1 MKDEFIVK
9 GAMATCQFGVAPA
22 MLSNIMDN
30 MNVYFNGKL
39 AATSMS
45 LGPVFQAPAFGTC
58 NMVPNMP
65 KPCAAVI
72 TKWDNVFMGG
82 MKINRISSPLTKDS
96 KGTCALGCPMCIS
109 FTTTGQL
116 PIPAVPLPEIVK
128 VEHQSDMNPL
138 AGNDKA
144 LENSVTSKEGRI
156 ILPKTNGI
164 WEDKSKRGE
173 CMWYP
178 GLPDDTSIETKPS
191 KTNPE
196 GLTWKQVK
204 DKYDFEG
211 VEFKNKE
218 PNFRPFSRGHV
229 VFEQGQYTS
238 KRNNNFS
245 MADAMLA
252 AQLTESKNREV
263 TPMEVAKWREDNG
276 YTWHEERNCQ
286 DLQKVPSIINNN
298 IPHSGGIAAKKAKE
312 RTFKINKKTK
322 KS

>member
-1 MKDEFIVK
+1 MI
-9 GAMATCQFGVAPA
+9 
-22 MLSNIMDN
+22 
-30 MNVYFNGKL
+30 
-39 AATSMS
+39 
-45 LGPVFQAPAFGTC
+45 
-58 NMVPNMP
+58 
-65 KPCAAVI
+65 
-72 TKWDNVFMGG
+72 
-82 MKINRISSPLTKDS
+82 
-96 KGTCALGCPMCIS
+96 IS

-116 PIPAVPLPEIVK
+116 PIPSVPLPEVVK

-229 VFEQGQYTS
+229 ILKEGQYTS
-238 KRNNNFS
+238 KRKKNFK
-245 MADAMLA
+245 MADKQMAN
-252 AQLTESKNREV
+252 QLNDAYEKKHGEKRNPLYTRNDVK
-263 TPMEVAKWREDNG
+263 KWRVENG

-286 DLQKVPSIINNN
+286 DLQKIPSIINNN
-298 IPHSGGIAAKKAKE
+298 IPHSGGIAAKKVE
-312 RTFKINKKTK
+312 ESEVFV
-322 KS
+322 

>member
-1 MKDEFIVK
+1 MI
-9 GAMATCQFGVAPA
+9 
-22 MLSNIMDN
+22 
-30 MNVYFNGKL
+30 
-39 AATSMS
+39 
-45 LGPVFQAPAFGTC
+45 
-58 NMVPNMP
+58 
-65 KPCAAVI
+65 
-72 TKWDNVFMGG
+72 
-82 MKINRISSPLTKDS
+82 
-96 KGTCALGCPMCIS
+96 IS

>member
-138 AGNDKA
+138 AGNDVSLKEHA
-144 LENSVTSKEGRI
+144 L
-156 ILPKTNGI
+156 P
-164 WEDKSKRGE
+164 
-173 CMWYP
+173 
-178 GLPDDTSIETKPS
+178 
-191 KTNPE
+191 
-196 GLTWKQVK
+196 
-204 DKYDFEG
+204 
-211 VEFKNKE
+211 
-218 PNFRPFSRGHV
+218 
-229 VFEQGQYTS
+229 
-238 KRNNNFS
+238 
-245 MADAMLA
+245 
-252 AQLTESKNREV
+252 
-263 TPMEVAKWREDNG
+263 
-276 YTWHEERNCQ
+276 
-286 DLQKVPSIINNN
+286 INNN
-298 IPHSGGIAAKKAKE
+298 NSLQEAGYDEHKLREEYTERAKAIKDEGLQRIKDGEDEEKVARWANDERNKLKVEYLMKTPEDLRNLIFKYNRKRGRTTKWGTLKYEELKAKGKTDLQIIE
-312 RTFKINKKTK
+312 SAARPQPSAKDVAENIYKELGEESLIVLNKYKML
-322 KS
+322 S